1 MACYVFNFN
10 LHDLN
15 LVEIGK
21 QKCTPLYSFGPFI
34 RNEYIFHY
42 VISGKG
48 YCSMGHDVQ
57 ESSIQR
63 PDQPSGGPTAH
74 EVRAGEGFLIE
85 PHTKHIYNADLND
98 PWHYIWVV
106 FSGASAPHLLRACG
120 LSKTNIV
127 YHPKDT
133 TIQTSQNIR
142 QPLMYILEHPD
153 ASECSYGKFLP
164 VFGSADA
171 KCCSSNHRKF

>member
-48 YCSMGHDVQ
+48 FCSMGHDVQ
-57 ESSIQR
+57 ESSVQR
-63 PDQPSGGPTAH
+63 PDKPSGGPTSH

-98 PWHYIWVV
+98 PWHYI
-106 FSGASAPHLLRACG
+106 
-120 LSKTNIV
+120 
-127 YHPKDT
+127 
-133 TIQTSQNIR
+133 
-142 QPLMYILEHPD
+142 
-153 ASECSYGKFLP
+153 
-164 VFGSADA
+164 
-171 KCCSSNHRKF
+171 

>member
-48 YCSMGHDVQ
+48 FCSMGHDY
-57 ESSIQR
+57 R
-63 PDQPSGGPTAH
+63 NLLF
-74 EVRAGEGFLIE
+74 RNLISL
-85 PHTKHIYNADLND
+85 PVD
-98 PWHYIWVV
+98 
-106 FSGASAPHLLRACG
+106 
-120 LSKTNIV
+120 
-127 YHPKDT
+127 
-133 TIQTSQNIR
+133 
-142 QPLMYILEHPD
+142 QPLM
-153 ASECSYGKFLP
+153 K
-164 VFGSADA
+164 
-171 KCCSSNHRKF
+171 

>member
-48 YCSMGHDVQ
+48 SVLWDMTY
-57 ESSIQR
+57 R
-63 PDQPSGGPTAH
+63 NLLF
-74 EVRAGEGFLIE
+74 RNLISL
-85 PHTKHIYNADLND
+85 PVD
-98 PWHYIWVV
+98 
-106 FSGASAPHLLRACG
+106 
-120 LSKTNIV
+120 
-127 YHPKDT
+127 
-133 TIQTSQNIR
+133 
-142 QPLMYILEHPD
+142 QPLM
-153 ASECSYGKFLP
+153 K
-164 VFGSADA
+164 
-171 KCCSSNHRKF
+171 

>member
-48 YCSMGHDVQ
+48 FCSMGHDIQ
-57 ESSIQR
+57 ESSVQTSSA
-63 PDQPSGGPTAH
+63 QES
-74 EVRAGEGFLIE
+74 
-85 PHTKHIYNADLND
+85 
-98 PWHYIWVV
+98 
-106 FSGASAPHLLRACG
+106 SAPARYTVETVPQTEI
-120 LSKTNIV
+120 LSWSYVTDLSGV
-127 YHPKDT
+127 VSP
-133 TIQTSQNIR
+133 SQ
-142 QPLMYILEHPD
+142 
-153 ASECSYGKFLP
+153 
-164 VFGSADA
+164 
-171 KCCSSNHRKF
+171 

>member
-48 YCSMGHDVQ
+48 FCSMGHDIQ
-57 ESSIQR
+57 ESSVQK

-98 PWHYIWVV
+98 RSLALYLGC
-106 FSGASAPHLLRACG
+106 FQRCLRSTSSSGLRTFQNKYCLSSQRYYNSNISEYPPTSDEHSRASGC
-120 LSKTNIV
+120 
-127 YHPKDT
+127 
-133 TIQTSQNIR
+133 
-142 QPLMYILEHPD
+142 
-153 ASECSYGKFLP
+153 F
-164 VFGSADA
+164 
-171 KCCSSNHRKF
+171 

>member
-57 ESSIQR
+57 ESSVQR
-63 PDQPSGGPTAH
+63 PDKPSGGPTSH
-74 EVRAGEGFLIE
+74 EVRARRR
-85 PHTKHIYNADLND
+85 
-98 PWHYIWVV
+98 V
-106 FSGASAPHLLRACG
+106 FDRASHQAYL
-120 LSKTNIV
+120 
-127 YHPKDT
+127 
-133 TIQTSQNIR
+133 
-142 QPLMYILEHPD
+142 
-153 ASECSYGKFLP
+153 
-164 VFGSADA
+164 
-171 KCCSSNHRKF
+171 

>member
-48 YCSMGHDVQ
+48 FCSMGHDVQ
-57 ESSIQR
+57 ESSVQK

-98 PWHYIWVV
+98 PCTISGL
-106 FSGASAPHLLRACG
+106 FSAVPPLHIFFGPADFPKQILFIIPKILQFKHLRISANL
-120 LSKTNIV
+120 
-127 YHPKDT
+127 
-133 TIQTSQNIR
+133 
-142 QPLMYILEHPD
+142 
-153 ASECSYGKFLP
+153 
-164 VFGSADA
+164 
-171 KCCSSNHRKF
+171 

>member
-57 ESSIQR
+57 ESSVQK

-106 FSGASAPHLLRACG
+106 FSGASAPHLLR
-120 LSKTNIV
+120 
-127 YHPKDT
+127 
-133 TIQTSQNIR
+133 
-142 QPLMYILEHPD
+142 
-153 ASECSYGKFLP
+153 SYGKFLP
-164 VFGSADA
+164 VFGSADT
-171 KCCSSNHRKF
+171 KCCSSNHRKFQQGNVPTTLC

>member
-48 YCSMGHDVQ
+48 FCSMGHDIQ
-57 ESSIQR
+57 ESSVQK

-106 FSGASAPHLLRACG
+106 FSGASAPHLLRLRTFQNKYC
-120 LSKTNIV
+120 LSSQRYYNSNISE
-127 YHPKDT
+127 YPP
-133 TIQTSQNIR
+133 TSD
-142 QPLMYILEHPD
+142 EHSR
-153 ASECSYGKFLP
+153 ASGCF
-164 VFGSADA
+164 
-171 KCCSSNHRKF
+171 

>member
-48 YCSMGHDVQ
+48 FCSMGHDVQ
-57 ESSIQR
+57 ESSVQK

-98 PWHYIWVV
+98 P
-106 FSGASAPHLLRACG
+106 
-120 LSKTNIV
+120 
-127 YHPKDT
+127 
-133 TIQTSQNIR
+133 
-142 QPLMYILEHPD
+142 
-153 ASECSYGKFLP
+153 
-164 VFGSADA
+164 
-171 KCCSSNHRKF
+171 